1 MSETTDNKLLPSTI
15 SPTEVVPT
23 NAGAAG
29 GQAPG
34 ASAPESDAARREESM
49 SNTVTPVHPSEEE
62 EDAMI
67 EREFQALLVEYL
79 KSNHR
84 KKVDIIERAF
94 RFAKEAHHGI
104 RLGDRES
111 LISCTPLP

>member
-1 MSETTDNKLLPSTI
+1 M
-15 SPTEVVPT
+15 VPT
-23 NAGAAG
+23 DVSATGE
-29 GQAPG
+29 QAPV

-84 KKVDIIERAF
+84 KKVDNIERAF
-94 RFAKEAHHGI
+94 RFAKEAITGFG
-104 RLGDRES
+104 GDRES
-111 LISCTPLP
+111 PISCTPLP